1 MPNIEKEK
9 LESFYSNCFDWYGT
23 NSKLYPEYA
32 KLELTLEII
41 KNFCDGYINWLKIEN
56 NPKELGEFQGDT
68 TDIERV
74 GAIISMEYE
83 LAEDKIKELENET
96 NEEIN
101 KVTALAK
108 QMKEFLNQKK

>member
-1 MPNIEKEK
+1 MPDIEKEK
-9 LESFYSNCFDWYGT
+9 LDTFYKDCFDWYGED
-23 NSKLYPEYA
+23 SKLYPEYA
-32 KLELTLEII
+32 NLGLTIEII
-41 KNFCDGYINWLKIEN
+41 KAFCDGYLDWLENEN
-56 NPKELGEFQGDT
+56 NPKELGQFQGDT
-68 TDIERV
+68 TDKERV

-83 LAEDKIKELENET
+83 LAEDKIKELEHET